1 MRTEDFLSD
10 ELSPEERDLF
20 DDLPKL
26 RPIAQINTTN
36 VWIVEWLQD
45 TERRT
50 GTELHAWLE
59 AKRRGWAHLVVC
71 KQRAD
76 VFSAIQ
82 EATAF
87 ARRHNARPI
96 LHIEAHGNEDGLE
109 GPTIDG
115 GPNFITWD
123 EITPHLRELNFA
135 TSCNLI
141 LVCAAC
147 KGIASM
153 LSASSG
159 DRIPCVAVIGPDS
172 NVNPTPLLNAMKEL
186 YRNWMNGLLDLDA
199 PSREIEPASLE
210 IESMALLSYES
221 FMEYVIRATRPGPR
235 AGTARKLARILER
248 MGKPYDQSLSQ
259 VNDQISL
266 LPRRMQRAWQRL
278 FMMDLD
284 SKNGERFGFDVKTAV
299 WKILRFRH
307 LA

>member
-1 MRTEDFLSD
+1 MENFLSD
-10 ELSPEERDLF
+10 DLSPQERALLE
-20 DDLPKL
+20 DLPKL
-26 RPIAQINTTN
+26 QPVAHVNTTN

-45 TERRT
+45 AERRT

-59 AKRRGWAHLVVC
+59 AKRGGWSHLVAC
-71 KQRAD
+71 KQRTD

-82 EATAF
+82 EAATF

-109 GPTIDG
+109 GPNIDG
-115 GPNFITWD
+115 ELEFITWD
-123 EITPHLRELNFA
+123 EITPYLRELNFS
-135 TSCNLI
+135 TNCNLI

-159 DRIPCVAVIGPDS
+159 DRIPCLAVIGPDS

-186 YRNWMNGLLDLDA
+186 YRAWMNGLLDLDA
-199 PSREIEPASLE
+199 PSREMAPASLE

-235 AGTARKLARILER
+235 AETAEKLAKVLER

-259 VNDQISL
+259 VNGQISL

-284 SKNGERFGFDVKTAV
+284 SENRERFGFDVKAAI
-299 WKILRFRH
+299 WKILRFRQ